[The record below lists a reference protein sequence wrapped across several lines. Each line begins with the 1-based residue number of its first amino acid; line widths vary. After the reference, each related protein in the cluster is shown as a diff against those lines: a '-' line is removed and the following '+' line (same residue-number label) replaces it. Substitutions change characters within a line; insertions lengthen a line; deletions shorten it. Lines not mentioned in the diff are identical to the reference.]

1 MMRFAESMSGLIAF
15 GIYFGAFAIWCYGIT
30 VCVKTSEI
38 FWAVFSFAMP
48 PVGFIIGLY
57 NLIF

>member
-1 MMRFAESMSGLIAF
+1 MMKFAESASGLVAM
-15 GIYFGAFAIWCYGIT
+15 GSYVGVFAIWCYGIAA
-30 VCVKTSEI
+30 CIKYSEI

-48 PVGFIIGLY
+48 PVGFAIGLY